1 MVTLNSVVPGP
12 STQLPLDSGALDRAI
27 DLAQGTKSGK
37 DDAKSL
43 MKVSREFE
51 SIFLNMMLKE
61 MRSAVPKF
69 DPLNSYAQDTYQE
82 MMDQEWTK
90 DMVKNKSMG
99 LADMVY
105 RQLSK
110 LESGPTR

>member
-1 MVTLNSVVPGP
+1 MAPLNSILNR
-12 STQLPLDSGALDRAI
+12 SSIPLTEIPNPAQRAGE
-27 DLAQGTKSGK
+27 LARGLEKGK
-37 DDAKSL
+37 DDKAL
-43 MKVSREFE
+43 RKVSREFE

-69 DPLNSYAQDTYQE
+69 DPLHSYAEETYQE
-82 MMDQEWTK
+82 LMDQEWAR
-90 DMVKNKSMG
+90 DMVKNRSVG

-110 LESGPTR
+110 LEGEPAL

>member
-1 MVTLNSVVPGP
+1 MVSLNSVVPGP
-12 STQLPLDSGALDRAI
+12 STQLPFDSGALDQAGE
-27 DLAQGTKSGK
+27 LAQGLKNGK

-69 DPLNSYAQDTYQE
+69 DPLHSYAQDTYQE
-82 MMDQEWTK
+82 LMDREWTK
-90 DMVKNKSMG
+90 DMVQNKSMG

-110 LESGPTR
+110 LESGPTS

>member
-1 MVTLNSVVPGP
+1 MMIPGSIS
-12 STQLPLDSGALDRAI
+12 STQLPRDSGTVERAGE
-27 DLAQGTKSGK
+27 LAQNLEGK
-37 DDAKSL
+37 DEKAL
-43 MKVSREFE
+43 MEVSREFE

-69 DPLNSYAQDTYQE
+69 DPLHSYAEDTYQE
-82 MMDQEWTK
+82 LMDREWTK
-90 DMVKNKSMG
+90 DMVKNQSMG

-110 LESGPTR
+110 LESGPAS